1 MKRYSIILISMI
13 FSFLVSAQ
21 EKSNLVEIGT
31 FKNKYQ
37 NTDTVSIV
45 IKNNFEGKIIVQ
57 ISLEKK
63 IKKRWCEVLNDILRQ
78 SEFAIHENIIILN
91 NKDERVEKWVPYSVA
106 LGKKRLLGHFRF
118 RFKFC
123 NSSQDINFTT
133 YSTWFLLK

>member
-63 IKKRWCEVLNDILRQ
+63 SKKDGV
-78 SEFAIHENIIILN
+78 
-91 NKDERVEKWVPYSVA
+91 
-106 LGKKRLLGHFRF
+106 
-118 RFKFC
+118 KF
-123 NSSQDINFTT
+123 
-133 YSTWFLLK
+133 